1 MLINE
6 TLQLATID
14 FLNQTGGNVGTATTT
29 VDLASHIRI
38 TQTTGTALAPITIG
52 LFAPTNPVVGQVLYL
67 SSHSSSTG
75 YFAIAGVTVNPG
87 THITLI
93 YGTTWQLESYVPT
106 PTATQITKVSTTLA
120 ISAMTINTVPL
131 YTVPAGKTFNLTN
144 IVLKVSSAT
153 GTTTV
158 TPAISVGTNGGTY
171 NNILSNTTLI
181 GTTATGRLWNQPII
195 GSSIDI
201 QSGIGIFLRVNTA
214 QAGATALTYTAE
226 LFGNL
231 I

>member
-1 MLINE
+1 MFIDNQLNSRLSIGN
-6 TLQLATID
+6 LATPGVLTNVANID
-14 FLNQTGGNVGTATTT
+14 NFSHFQVIQSTVGVAAT
-29 VDLASHIRI
+29 L
-38 TQTTGTALAPITIG
+38 
-52 LFAPTNPVVGQVLYL
+52 
-67 SSHSSSTG
+67 
-75 YFAIAGVTVNPG
+75 
-87 THITLI
+87 
-93 YGTTWQLESYVPT
+93 PT
-106 PTATQITKVSTTLA
+106 PTNTNADTIAKVTVFGAGSLIMYGVTITNNTFATFLYNGGAWNPQVVATPINDIAKVSTTLA

-131 YTVPAGKTFNLTN
+131 FTVPAGKTLNITN

-158 TPAISVGTNGGTY
+158 TPAISLGTNGGTY